1 MRVFLDNVPSLV
13 IQETVVNQVPR
24 MFCPESVFAM
34 ESDLVKKIASES
46 ENKRLQR
53 EELTRKLGTLDAGY
67 GICKQYVA
75 RGNTGMCLPD

>member
-1 MRVFLDNVPSLV
+1 MKVFLDNFPSLV

-24 MFCPESVFAM
+24 MLCPESVFAM

-46 ENKRLQR
+46 EAKRLQR

-75 RGNTGMCLPD
+75 RGDSGMCLR